1 MMKKSVLALLVAASV
16 SASAQNVTKL
26 AATKANDYGVAYS
39 LPQTTVKII
48 LHARKTVR
56 TPGVFYNYS
65 ERYLGPEAARQAIA
79 KASTQWE
86 LTGAE
91 LFAGAEIPAGAEQYL
106 MQFKGGQPVFVAL
119 AETGNPLTVNSDNVP
134 AMPKAPTLPDD
145 TPLTKTPLDDP
156 AARYAVTEDML
167 QGSSLAKR
175 AGFAA
180 DQIIQLRQ
188 SRQDYLTGQA
198 DQMPDGQALTLI
210 LQNIQAQEEAL
221 TAMFLGTTQ
230 TATASICITYVPQ
243 ASMPAADVVIARLNA
258 TDGFVDADDL
268 SGAPVYLNSSV
279 IAKGKLPL
287 DEKGREKAFP
297 KGGVPYSIPGSAR
310 FAVDFDGRTVAAETF
325 DVTQLGVVFG
335 LDPSF
340 FTNKKEPGYAIFNP
354 LTGGLREVGT
364 K

>member
-1 MMKKSVLALLVAASV
+1 MKKSVLALLLAASV

-26 AATKANDYGVAYS
+26 SATKANDYGVAYS
-39 LPQTTVKII
+39 LPRTTVNII
-48 LHARKTVR
+48 LHARQTVR
-56 TPGVFYNYS
+56 TPGVFYNYA
-65 ERYLGPEAARQAIA
+65 ERCLGPEAARQAIA
-79 KASTQWE
+79 KASTKWE

-91 LFAGAEIPAGAEQYL
+91 IYAGSEIPAGAEKYL

-119 AETGNPLTVNSDNVP
+119 SATGNPLTVNSENVP
-134 AMPKAPTLPDD
+134 SAPKAPALPEN

-156 AARYAVTEDML
+156 SARYAVSEDML

-230 TATASICITYVPQ
+230 TATASICVTYVPE
-243 ASMPAADVVIARLNA
+243 AAMPAADVVIARLSA
-258 TDGFVDADDL
+258 TAGFVDADDL
-268 SGAPVYLNSSV
+268 SGAPVYLNSDV
-279 IAKGKLPL
+279 ISQGKLPL

-310 FAVDFDGRTVAAETF
+310 FTVDFDGKTLVSSTF
-325 DVTQLGVVFG
+325 DVAQLGVVFG

-340 FTNKKEPGYAIFNP
+340 FTNKKEPGYAIFDP
-354 LTGGLREVGT
+354 LTGALREVGT